1 MTRTLLILCAAAA
14 SLAAKDR
21 AWQTGQLLDKA
32 LNPYFRIAAVSNDS
46 GPTSTATTFGSGDN
60 GALAVRPHAA
70 DGEVSYDNYVIASSD
85 TVYLVEFAHFKNFQS
100 ANVSLSK
107 PVTFAVEKDKLWIM
121 DLDRREFET
130 KVIRQVDAHPHPG
143 TLAVAGQTPVPAAD
157 QLKAEQ
163 LKAEQLKAEQAKA
176 AQARADQIKADQIRA
191 EQAKAAQIKA
201 EQLKAEQAKA
211 AQARADQIKADQIK
225 AEQLKAEQA
234 KAAQARADQIKADQ
248 IRAEQLKAE
257 QAKAAQA
264 KADQIKAEQLKAEQA
279 KAEKPRPS
287 KPDNVFATAA
297 LTNDDLNPSKPAP
310 AAKAAPTKPEPTV
323 EASVT
328 KPVQRPDPQRQ
339 PEPKVVAAVAK
350 PPQRPEGPVVRAATK
365 DRPWQSGQLL
375 SVANNT
381 YFFNVTYTSDIEGS
395 SWPFSQGSDGRLTVT
410 GQIADGTNSSYTYD
424 NYVIESQFVAYLVQ
438 RMRPKTSPPVRLPGT
453 QPLKFAV
460 DKGKMWVLDEQGIEY
475 EAKVVKLI
483 QKDAI
488 VDPLAR
494 AAAR

>member
-1 MTRTLLILCAAAA
+1 MKRTLLILCAAAA
-14 SLAAKDR
+14 SLTAKDR

-32 LNPYFRIAAVSNDS
+32 LNPYFRVAAVSNDS

-60 GALAVRPHAA
+60 GALAVKPHAA
-70 DGEVSYDNYVIASSD
+70 DGEVSYDNYVIASPD
-85 TVYLVEFAHFKNFQS
+85 TVYLVEFAHFKSFQS

-130 KVIRQVDAHPHPG
+130 KIVRQVDAHPG
-143 TLAVAGQTPVPAAD
+143 SLAVAGQTAAPAAD
-157 QLKAEQ
+157 QVKAEQ
-163 LKAEQLKAEQAKA
+163 LKAEQAKVAQLKAEQAKADQIKAEQLKAEQVKAEQARAAQARADQIKAEQLKAEQVKAEQAKA
-176 AQARADQIKADQIRA
+176 AQARADQIKA
-191 EQAKAAQIKA
+191 
-201 EQLKAEQAKA
+201 EQLRAEQAKA
-211 AQARADQIKADQIK
+211 AQARADQIKA
-225 AEQLKAEQA
+225 EQL
-234 KAAQARADQIKADQ
+234 R
-248 IRAEQLKAE
+248 
-257 QAKAAQA
+257 
-264 KADQIKAEQLKAEQA
+264 AEQA
-279 KAEKPRPS
+279 KAEKPKPS

-297 LTNDDLNPSKPAP
+297 LTNDDLNPPKPAP
-310 AAKAAPTKPEPTV
+310 SAKATPAPAKPEPTL

-365 DRPWQSGQLL
+365 DRAWQSGQLL

-381 YFFNVTYTSDIEGS
+381 YFFNVTYTSDTEGS

-410 GQIADGTNSSYTYD
+410 GQIADATNSSYTYD

-475 EAKVVKLI
+475 ETKVVKLI

-488 VDPLAR
+488 VDPLTR

>member
-1 MTRTLLILCAAAA
+1 MARTLLIFCAAAA

-21 AWQTGQLLDKA
+21 AWQTGQLLDKT
-32 LNPYFRIAAVSNDS
+32 LNPYFRIAAVSNDT

-60 GALAVRPHAA
+60 GALAVKPHAA
-70 DGEVSYDNYVIASSD
+70 DGEVSYDNYVIVSQE
-85 TVYLVEFAHFKNFQS
+85 TVYLVEFAHFKTFPV
-100 ANVSLSK
+100 ANIALSK

-130 KVIRQVDAHPHPG
+130 KIIKQVEAHPG
-143 TLAVAGQTPVPAAD
+143 AVALAGQTAAPPAD
-157 QLKAEQ
+157 QV
-163 LKAEQLKAEQAKA
+163 KAEQARA
-176 AQARADQIKADQIRA
+176 AQARADQIKAEQPKA
-191 EQAKAAQIKA
+191 EQAKA
-201 EQLKAEQAKA
+201 EQARA
-211 AQARADQIKADQIK
+211 AQARADQIKAEQLKADQARAEQARAAQVRADQIK
-225 AEQLKAEQA
+225 AEQ
-234 KAAQARADQIKADQ
+234 AR
-248 IRAEQLKAE
+248 AE

-264 KADQIKAEQLKAEQA
+264 KA
-279 KAEKPRPS
+279 EKPKSS

-297 LTNDDLNPSKPAP
+297 LTNDDVKPKPAAP
-310 AAKAAPTKPEPTV
+310 AAKVDPKPEPKV

-328 KPVQRPDPQRQ
+328 KPVQRPDPQADATTAKAAPKPQ

-350 PPQRPEGPVVRAATK
+350 PPQRPEGPVARAVTK
-365 DRPWQSGQLL
+365 DRAWQSGQLL

-410 GQIADGTNSSYTYD
+410 GQIADTTNSPYTYD
-424 NYVIESQFVAYLVQ
+424 NYVVESQFVAYLVQ

-453 QPLKFAV
+453 QPLQFAV

-475 EAKVVKLI
+475 ETKVVKLI

-488 VDPLAR
+488 VDPLTR